1 MDIASDGEAI
11 VVELLEGSERFSA
24 FGVTNLEV
32 SMKNMSNR
40 KITSIMAAKLNS
52 GSTRWRRLR
61 PILKEVNNEW

>member
-1 MDIASDGEAI
+1 
-11 VVELLEGSERFSA
+11 
-24 FGVTNLEV
+24 
-32 SMKNMSNR
+32 MKNMSNR